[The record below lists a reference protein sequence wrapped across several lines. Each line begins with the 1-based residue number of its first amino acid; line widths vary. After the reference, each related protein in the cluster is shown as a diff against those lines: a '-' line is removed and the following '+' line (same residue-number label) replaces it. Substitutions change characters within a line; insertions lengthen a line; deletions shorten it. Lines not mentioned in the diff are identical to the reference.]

1 MLEAVGF
8 TAARDLDYAGRQV
21 IENVL
26 AQVPAARKF
35 VTGGARGGDA
45 YIGRWLR
52 EHRPWS
58 EHMVVVPANR
68 SQADPWWEAYGS
80 SVILMVMEPGTTY
93 RDRNATIVLHS
104 SAVFGLPA
112 YSEADPLSQRSGTWQ
127 TIRIARELGRM
138 HRWDCVKPPYHG
150 KIEQP
155 LPAGLVQVR

>member
-1 MLEAVGF
+1 MLEAIGF
-8 TAARDLDYAGRQV
+8 TASRDLDYGGMQV

-26 AQVPAARKF
+26 AQVPLARRY

-45 YIGRWLR
+45 CIGRWLR

-58 EHMVVVPANR
+58 EHVIIVPANR
-68 SQADPWWEAYGS
+68 SQADPWWEVYRS
-80 SVILMVMEPGTTY
+80 SVTVIEMEPGTTY
-93 RDRNATIVLHS
+93 KDRNAAIVAAS

-112 YSEADPLSQRSGTWQ
+112 YPEVDPRSRRSGTWQ
-127 TIRIARELGRM
+127 TIRIARGMGRM

-155 LPAGLVQVR
+155 LPAGLGQAR